1 MITAGGDGTVSCWGW
16 DFNEKGKGR
25 STAAVNACKARLSQ
39 LADVRREQDAVL
51 KEMQTFEPEV
61 VQCEFFP
68 LCNSERAP
76 TVHELYLFAVLSCN
90 TDSNCCP
97 LKMT

>member
-1 MITAGGDGTVSCWGW
+1 MITAGGDGTLSCWGW

-61 VQCEFFP
+61 VECKFLP
-68 LCNSERAP
+68 LCDSERWLAG
-76 TVHELYLFAVLSCN
+76 AVSRGGLGW
-90 TDSNCCP
+90 TYP
-97 LKMT
+97 PHFL